1 MLQSFLAS
9 RKDICILGT
18 YKKFANDQKVIN
30 LLNNSRAEV
39 EIHVCDEVKNVKRDF
54 RCPQKL
60 LVNKM
65 GYFAE
70 VTTGEILYRNCMF

>member
-1 MLQSFLAS
+1 
-9 RKDICILGT
+9 
-18 YKKFANDQKVIN
+18 
-30 LLNNSRAEV
+30 LNISRAEV

-70 VTTGEILYRNCMF
+70 VTTGEILLGTACFSPVFHSFVNISL